1 MAGNRYNE
9 FSARTILKKI
19 EATKDIVGHII
30 KTVQHEVIILIK
42 KGLSLSGLTIFL
54 AKYKPIGFPYKLEII
69 NTIIIIKLLSFKA
82 FKNTAFVILL
92 KLPGIKL

>member
-9 FSARTILKKI
+9 FSARTILKII

-42 KGLSLSGLTIFL
+42 KGLSLSGLIIFF
-54 AKYKPIGFPYKLEII
+54 G
-69 NTIIIIKLLSFKA
+69 
-82 FKNTAFVILL
+82 
-92 KLPGIKL
+92 

>member
-9 FSARTILKKI
+9 FSARTILKII

-42 KGLSLSGLTIFL
+42 KDYRFRVLQFFWLNINQLDF
-54 AKYKPIGFPYKLEII
+54 PI
-69 NTIIIIKLLSFKA
+69 N
-82 FKNTAFVILL
+82 
-92 KLPGIKL
+92 